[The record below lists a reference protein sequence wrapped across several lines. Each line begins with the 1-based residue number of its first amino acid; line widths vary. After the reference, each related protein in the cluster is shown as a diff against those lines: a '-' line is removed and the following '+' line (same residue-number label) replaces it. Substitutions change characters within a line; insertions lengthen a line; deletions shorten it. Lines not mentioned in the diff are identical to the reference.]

1 MRRRVIATPR
11 SEWVDPAVAFQ
22 ALCRGDLPAFW
33 LDSGVS
39 ATTGW
44 SYLGVASRTVTASI
58 EGGSLTEWPS
68 GARRDGTVLDFLREE
83 LGPGIEA
90 DDTAGTGPFRLG
102 WVGWLG
108 YELHAQ
114 AMGTGIRR
122 PSRYPDAALMF
133 VDRALA
139 FDHATRTVSL
149 VALGEDWTGDLAAWR
164 GATEAA
170 LSPPFV
176 RDFRRNGMGQS
187 AQDRAQTA
195 RWAYADSDYL
205 AKIAACQRAIA
216 AGDAYQLCLTTEV
229 RLDAH
234 PDPVDTYLRLREL
247 SPSHHGGFV
256 RIGGVSLLSSSPEQF
271 LSVSAP
277 EPGSRSR
284 IVESKPIKGTRRR
297 GTTPEEDAALRA
309 ELLSSD
315 KERAE
320 NLMIVDLMRNDIG
333 RISEVGS
340 VTVPGL
346 LAVETY
352 AQVHQLVS
360 TVRGVLA
367 AGLDPVDAVAA
378 CFPAGSMT
386 GAPKHSAVLTLDGLE
401 ERPRGIYSGAFGY
414 FGLDGR
420 IDLAMVIRSIVLDAD
435 GATVGTGGGI
445 TALSVPE
452 EELEE
457 VRIKAAALLRVLGA
471 AEDGSPRSK

>member
-22 ALCRGDLPAFW
+22 DLCRGDSPAFW

-58 EGGSLTEWPS
+58 DDGSLTEWPS
-68 GARRDGTVLDFLREE
+68 GARRDGTVFDFLREE
-83 LGPGIEA
+83 LQQGLDA
-90 DDTAGTGPFRLG
+90 DDEVGSAGPFRLG

-114 AMGTGIRR
+114 TMGTGIRR

-139 FDHATRTVSL
+139 FDHAARTVTQLSL
-149 VALGEDWTGDLAAWR
+149 DP
-164 GATEAA
+164 
-170 LSPPFV
+170 LSAPLV
-176 RDFRRNGMGQS
+176 RDSGRS
-187 AQDRAQTA
+187 DRAGSDGSRAPTA
-195 RWAYADSDYL
+195 ELAYPEVEYL
-205 AKIAACQRAIA
+205 AKIAACQRSIA

-229 RLDAH
+229 RVDAH

-271 LSVSAP
+271 LTVSAP
-277 EPGSRSR
+277 GSGQGGRT
-284 IVESKPIKGTRRR
+284 VESRPIKGTRRR

-340 VTVPGL
+340 VTVPSL
-346 LAVETY
+346 LEVETY

-386 GAPKHSAVLTLDGLE
+386 GAPKHSAVLTLDELE
-401 ERPRGIYSGAFGY
+401 QRPRGIYSGAFGY

-435 GATVGTGGGI
+435 GATIGTGGGI

-471 AEDGSPRSK
+471 EIR